1 MTKMSATILV
11 VEDDPTNRR
20 LVLAI
25 LTLSGHE
32 VLEADAAGPAIE
44 LAKSASPD
52 VILMDVGLPDMD
64 GLDASRI
71 LKEDPATRHIPIIA
85 VTGRAMPADE
95 EQVRAAGCDAYVA
108 KPYDIDTLTETLALF
123 IESHEA

>member
-1 MTKMSATILV
+1 MSAKILV

-20 LVLAI
+20 LILAI
-25 LTLSGHE
+25 LALSGHE
-32 VLEADAAGPAIE
+32 TLEADAAAPAIE

-64 GLDASRI
+64 GLDAARM

-95 EQVRAAGCDAYVA
+95 QQIKAAGCDAFVA
-108 KPYDIDTLTETLALF
+108 KPYDINTLTETLARF
-123 IESHEA
+123 IKAQEA